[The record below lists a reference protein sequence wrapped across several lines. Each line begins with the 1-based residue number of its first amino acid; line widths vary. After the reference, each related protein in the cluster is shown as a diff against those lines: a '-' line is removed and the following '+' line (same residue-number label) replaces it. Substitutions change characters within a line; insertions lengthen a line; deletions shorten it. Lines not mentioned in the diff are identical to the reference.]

1 MPASRPQ
8 ILARSPTARTQRASL
23 KPSTQHDHA
32 DGDTYHRRVRDT
44 DLYRHLLGLEKP
56 WTVDRVELDVK
67 KQRVDVWAK
76 HDKVKAWPCP
86 ECGKDCGLHDHD
98 EERTWRHLD
107 SCAFQTHLHARV
119 PRVRCSEHG
128 VRQARVSW
136 AEPMSRFTALFE
148 RLAIDVLLETSI
160 SGATEI
166 LGLSWD
172 EAHHIME
179 RAVARGLMRRPHAV
193 PRYMGVD
200 EKAIAK
206 GHRYVTMVCDLEH
219 AHVIEVAEDRTTESL
234 TRCLGR
240 FSMNDLAGVEAF
252 AMDMWQPYVQVL
264 RRYVDDADSKIVF
277 DKFHIVGHMNKAVDL
292 VRRQENKA
300 LHTDGDDRL
309 VGTKYLWLYGE
320 ENLPTDRLDLET
332 RMRFA
337 ALRSSNLKT
346 ARAWAL
352 KESLRGLWKHR
363 SRAAGERWWKRWYG
377 WATRSRLEPVKK
389 VAAMVKRH
397 LPSVLTYFKHRIT
410 NAGSEALNSVIQ
422 MLKKRAFG
430 YRSFKNFRTV
440 ILFRCGG
447 LNLYP
452 TTHLNPG

>member
-1 MPASRPQ
+1 M
-8 ILARSPTARTQRASL
+8 
-23 KPSTQHDHA
+23 
-32 DGDTYHRRVRDT
+32 RDIE
-44 DLYRHLLGLEKP
+44 LYRQLLGLETP
-56 WTVDRVELDVK
+56 WTVDRVELNVK
-67 KQRVDVWAK
+67 QQRVDVWAK

-86 ECGKDCGLHDHD
+86 ECGKDGGLHDHD

-119 PRVRCSEHG
+119 PRVRCPEHG
-128 VRQARVSW
+128 VRQVRVPW
-136 AEPMSRFTALFE
+136 AEPTSRFTALFE
-148 RLAIDVLLETSI
+148 RLAIDVLFETSI
-160 SGATEI
+160 SGATKI

-179 RAVARGLMRRPHAV
+179 RAVARGLMRRPHEV
-193 PRYMGVD
+193 PRHMGID

-206 GHRYVTMVCDLEH
+206 GHRYVTLVNDLDH
-219 AHVIEVAEDRTTESL
+219 GHVIEVAEDRTNASVTQ
-234 TRCLGR
+234 CLGK
-240 FSMNDLAGVEAF
+240 FSMNDLAKVEAF
-252 AMDMWQPYVQVL
+252 AMDMWKPYEQMV
-264 RRYVDDADSKIVF
+264 RRYVDDADKKIVF
-277 DKFHIVGHMNKAVDL
+277 DPFHIVQHMNNALDI
-292 VRRQENKA
+292 VRRQENKT
-300 LHTDGDDRL
+300 LRVDGDDRL

-320 ENLPTDRLDLET
+320 ENLPTDRLDLAT

-337 ALRSSNLKT
+337 TLRSSNLKT

-377 WATRSRLEPVKK
+377 WAMRSRLTSVKN

-397 LPSVLTYFKHRIT
+397 LPNVLTYFKHRIT
-410 NAGSEALNSVIQ
+410 NAGSEAINTVVQ

-430 YRSFKNFRTV
+430 YRNFQNFRTV

-452 TTHLNPG
+452 ATHLKPG